1 MKLLLMIVTICI
13 SLTIGFIYGLKY
25 DTICSIEVSDVNHNT
40 SILTKRCYE

>member
-13 SLTIGFIYGLKY
+13 SLAIGFVYGLKY